1 MQGYSAK
8 IVDTSREIS
17 AKEKIQLKDTTGAI
31 KLDEVLEQGPLTIKP
46 DMYAVLAIHNEKSDN
61 VDYENYLV
69 KDVDGNTYVT
79 GSESFFSSC
88 RDIFDDMLGE
98 DEEWAIKIYKM
109 DSKNYK
115 GKQFITCS
123 IV

>member
-1 MQGYSAK
+1 MQGYSTK
-8 IVDTSREIS
+8 IVDTSRDIS

-31 KLDEVLEQGPLTIKP
+31 KLDEVLEQGALTIKP
-46 DMYAVLAIHNEKSDN
+46 DMYAVLSIHNEKSDN

-79 GSESFFSSC
+79 GSESFFSSFK
-88 RDIFDDMLGE
+88 DIFDDMQGE

>member
-79 GSESFFSSC
+79 GSESFFSSF

>member
-8 IVDTSREIS
+8 IVDTSRDIS

-31 KLDEVLEQGPLTIKP
+31 KLDEVLEQGALTIKP

-61 VDYENYLV
+61 LDYENYLV

-79 GSESFFSSC
+79 GSESFFSSFK
-88 RDIFDDMLGE
+88 DIFDDMQGE
-98 DEEWAIKIYKM
+98 DEDWAIKIYKM